1 MNLES
6 VKFNLEELFC
16 CIFDCVLNNYQGGPL
31 WQSYKVAI
39 DKVVTI
45 NLEYKVLMVCLP
57 SSLANGMYK
66 VTRLITKLKVQF
78 V

>member
-1 MNLES
+1 
-6 VKFNLEELFC
+6 
-16 CIFDCVLNNYQGGPL
+16 L

-45 NLEYKVLMVCLP
+45 NLEYKVLMVCSP